1 MPGPLLHQGATVLCS
16 HAGQAT
22 PTAIVARVTVSG
34 LPVVGQPAPWTVAG
48 CTLPPPTAANG
59 PCVTASWLT
68 AATRVTALGQP
79 LLLVDSQSL
88 CTPTGTPLQPVPG
101 QTRVV
106 AQ

>member
-1 MPGPLLHQGATVLCS
+1 MPGPLLHQGATVLCA

-22 PTAIVARVTVSG
+22 PTVVLARVTVGG
-34 LPVVGQPAPWTVAG
+34 LPVVGLGPPWSVAG

-59 PCVTASWLT
+59 PCVTATWST

-79 LLLVDSQSL
+79 LLLLDSQAL
-88 CTPTGTPLQPVPG
+88 CVPTSTPLQPVSA

>member
-1 MPGPLLHQGATVLCS
+1 MPGPVLHQGATVLCM
-16 HAGQAT
+16 HAGQVT
-22 PTAIVARVTVSG
+22 PTAVVARVTVGG
-34 LPVVGQPAPWTVAG
+34 LPVVGLPAPWSVAG

-59 PCVTASWLT
+59 PCVTASWVS

-79 LLLVDSQSL
+79 LLLMDSQAI
-88 CTPTGTPLQPVPG
+88 CAPTGTPVQPVSA